1 MFRGYFSLF
10 VRVYVCSELFRVSW
24 AFFVVRSCVRLF
36 RTLPCFVGIFR
47 CSFVRASVQN
57 SSVFRGHF
65 SLFVRACRCS
75 ELFRVS
81 WAFFVVRSCVRLFRT
96 LPCFVGIFRC
106 SFVHTSV
113 QNSSV
118 VRGHFSL
125 FVRACVCSE
134 LFRVSWA
141 FFVVRSCVRLF
152 RTLPCFVG
160 IFRYSFVR
168 TSVQN
173 SSVIRGYFSLF
184 VRVYFLPSLR
194 PSARLVRPF
203 QQEFV
208 LVCSIVYSPG
218 ARTKVNKKIVREIVR
233 IA

>member
-1 MFRGYFSLF
+1 MGIFRCSFVRTSVQNSSVFRGHFSL
-10 VRVYVCSELFRVSW
+10 YVCSELFRVSW

-47 CSFVRASVQN
+47 YSFVRTSVQN
-57 SSVFRGHF
+57 SFVFRGHF
-65 SLFVRACRCS
+65 SLY
-75 ELFRVS
+75 
-81 WAFFVVRSCVRLFRT
+81 
-96 LPCFVGIFRC
+96 
-106 SFVHTSV
+106 
-113 QNSSV
+113 
-118 VRGHFSL
+118 
-125 FVRACVCSE
+125 VCSE

-173 SSVIRGYFSLF
+173 SSVFRGYFSLF

-194 PSARLVRPF
+194 PSARLVHPF
-203 QQEFV
+203 QQEIV
-208 LVCSIVYSPG
+208 LVCLFVYSPG